1 MDWHGCAW
9 GMWWV
14 EEGIKGKGDRGH
26 GDEPLEDDIEEGSI
40 SGKDMERNGIDV
52 SS

>member
-1 MDWHGCAW
+1 LIRDKAI
-9 GMWWV
+9 
-14 EEGIKGKGDRGH
+14 EEGIKGKGDRGR
-26 GDEPLEDDIEEGSI
+26 GDDVLEDDEEEGSI